1 MKSVLTNLAYMYV
14 TLMPVI
20 FAGILN
26 MIFCK
31 LPILG
36 FLKKPMD
43 AGKTFTD
50 GRRIFGDSKTWKGF
64 AGYVILGTLMTLLWG
79 FICKASPALASHD
92 FFYFEHENTALYN
105 LFCGVLVGI
114 AYALFELPNSFL
126 KRRLGIDQ
134 SKTMKGWQKVLFVF
148 LDQAD
153 SIFGCVLVVCIF
165 HPLPVWYYFLY
176 VIVGAVTHIVFN
188 MLLYFAHLR
197 KNMF

>member
-1 MKSVLTNLAYMYV
+1 MRSILTNLAYMYV

-31 LPILG
+31 LPVLG

-43 AGKTFTD
+43 MGKNFTD
-50 GRRIFGDSKTWKGF
+50 GRRIFGENKTWKGF
-64 AGYVILGTLMTLLWG
+64 AGYVILGTLMGVLWG
-79 FICKASPALASHD
+79 FICKASPVLASHD
-92 FFYFEHENTALYN
+92 FFYFEHENKITYN
-105 LFCGVLVGI
+105 LLIGVLIGI
-114 AYALFELPNSFL
+114 AYGLFELPNSFI
-126 KRRLGIDQ
+126 KRRMGIEPG
-134 SKTMKGWQKVLFVF
+134 KTMKGWQKVLFIF

-165 HPLPVWYYFLY
+165 HPLPVWYYFVY
-176 VIVGAVTHIVFN
+176 VIVGAVTHIILN